1 MDEEQ
6 RFAFD
11 TWGFLTVEDAL
22 SSDKSQT
29 LRPLLTKR
37 GRTCTLYTRTG
48 AVSGRRLFSIYW
60 TRGDGGRPPGDFYPT
75 WLRIWLDPY
84 IDYRNSFSVL

>member
-6 RFAFD
+6 GFAFD

-37 GRTCTLYTRTG
+37 GRTCTLNTRTG
-48 AVSGRRLFSIYW
+48 AVSGRRLFPIYW
-60 TRGDGGRPPGDFYPT
+60 TCP
-75 WLRIWLDPY
+75 L
-84 IDYRNSFSVL
+84 